1 MLAVI
6 SEKNEQIEYQK
17 IVFYFKNCCDVL
29 LEKNVLVIEKNFQ
42 DQWSLEQSK
51 YSNSKMP
58 EHFLKQL
65 EVSQIQYIGT
75 TIMPIGTNNWDVES
89 YRTIILNDNN
99 TTKGQ

>member
-42 DQWSLEQSK
+42 DQ
-51 YSNSKMP
+51 
-58 EHFLKQL
+58 
-65 EVSQIQYIGT
+65 
-75 TIMPIGTNNWDVES
+75 
-89 YRTIILNDNN
+89 
-99 TTKGQ
+99 